1 MTYEML
7 VGYSRFPFNASDED
21 ELYDKIKNKEPRFPR
36 TFTNLTEVDIY
47 IIYTTVPAEL
57 STFGGGQCD
66 NDTVNE
72 ASFSH
77 QMSAQHPVRCLCVV

>member
-1 MTYEML
+1 MCLDLDPTHVTRVQGVMTYEML

-36 TFTNLTEVDIY
+36 TFTNLTEVRIY

-57 STFGGGQCD
+57 STFGW
-66 NDTVNE
+66 T
-72 ASFSH
+72 
-77 QMSAQHPVRCLCVV
+77 M

>member
-47 IIYTTVPAEL
+47 YLYYLHTEVDIYIIYTTVPAEL
-57 STFGGGQCD
+57 STFGG
-66 NDTVNE
+66 T
-72 ASFSH
+72 
-77 QMSAQHPVRCLCVV
+77 M

>member
-21 ELYDKIKNKEPRFPR
+21 ELYEKIKNKEPRFPR

-47 IIYTTVPAEL
+47 IIYTL
-57 STFGGGQCD
+57 
-66 NDTVNE
+66 
-72 ASFSH
+72 
-77 QMSAQHPVRCLCVV
+77 R

>member
-1 MTYEML
+1 MCLDLDPTHVTCVQGVMTYEML

-57 STFGGGQCD
+57 STFGW
-66 NDTVNE
+66 T
-72 ASFSH
+72 
-77 QMSAQHPVRCLCVV
+77 M